1 MERAIDVVIDIHT
14 KAEIGRLM
22 EDINQKCKQIGDLL
36 RRSDDEFIKWSNPKF
51 YVVHEKKR
59 IALKL

>member
-22 EDINQKCKQIGDLL
+22 EDINQKCRQIGDLL
-36 RRSDDEFIKWSNPKF
+36 RRSDDEPIKWSNPKF
-51 YVVHEKKR
+51 YAVHEKKR